1 MVFRH
6 RLPFFKRAAR
16 AATLSTGLLLLAA
29 CQQGGLGG
37 LSPNGQVKPQT
48 QAKLPILSPQVKG
61 EAVGSGPVRV
71 ALLVPK
77 SAPGGGGIVGKQLA
91 QAAKMAMSDFGGG
104 KLQLVIKD
112 TKGQAATAQI
122 LTSEAIR
129 EGASMVL
136 GPLFS
141 GNVSSASAI
150 TEPAKRP
157 MVAFSSDQKRA
168 RPGIYL
174 LSFPPQDDI
183 ARTISQGISLGANRI
198 IAVLP
203 QSAYGN
209 LAEQQLRQTA
219 NANGATVV
227 AVTRYGK
234 GENDAI
240 TAARSIALNTGTA
253 NGIYLPEGGNMPI
266 LILKTLKKSGAVI
279 NQLQVMGSGQWESVN
294 VKDKVLERAI
304 FAGADKRN
312 FVPFANRFQSLYGVV
327 PNINAGLAYDAV
339 AMAAKLVRDNPR
351 NPFTRRAIESPAGF
365 SGVTGVFKFR
375 SNGRISRSLV
385 VNQIRNGRVEL
396 LSAASRNF

>member
-129 EGASMVL
+129 EGAPMQL
-136 GPLFS
+136 PHPHL
-141 GNVSSASAI
+141 AI
-150 TEPAKRP
+150 
-157 MVAFSSDQKRA
+157 
-168 RPGIYL
+168 
-174 LSFPPQDDI
+174 
-183 ARTISQGISLGANRI
+183 
-198 IAVLP
+198 
-203 QSAYGN
+203 
-209 LAEQQLRQTA
+209 
-219 NANGATVV
+219 
-227 AVTRYGK
+227 
-234 GENDAI
+234 
-240 TAARSIALNTGTA
+240 
-253 NGIYLPEGGNMPI
+253 
-266 LILKTLKKSGAVI
+266 
-279 NQLQVMGSGQWESVN
+279 
-294 VKDKVLERAI
+294 
-304 FAGADKRN
+304 
-312 FVPFANRFQSLYGVV
+312 
-327 PNINAGLAYDAV
+327 
-339 AMAAKLVRDNPR
+339 
-351 NPFTRRAIESPAGF
+351 
-365 SGVTGVFKFR
+365 
-375 SNGRISRSLV
+375 
-385 VNQIRNGRVEL
+385 
-396 LSAASRNF
+396 